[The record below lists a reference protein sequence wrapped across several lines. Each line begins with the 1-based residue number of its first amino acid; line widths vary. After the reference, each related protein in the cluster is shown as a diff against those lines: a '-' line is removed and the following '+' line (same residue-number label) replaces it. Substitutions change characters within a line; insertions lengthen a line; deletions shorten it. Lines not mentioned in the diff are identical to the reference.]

1 MAKYVIMPKLGFNM
15 DQGTVVQWLKK
26 EGDTIEEREE
36 ILEIETD
43 KTVMPVEAPCSGILR
58 KILVAEGETI
68 AVTLPI
74 GIIAEE
80 KEDISKMI
88 DEAYQKLG
96 KTEKVEIEVSPE
108 IVKEQEIESKKE
120 KKEFKVEIE
129 ASSVIEKKQEI
140 ESKKEGFKKISPRA
154 QRKAKELGVEVESVE
169 GSGLGGVVIE
179 KDIISYCQNHQMKV
193 SPVAQKIA
201 KKVGLDIGAI
211 KGTGINGK
219 VTKRDIQE
227 ILAKSEEVNKTEKR
241 ISYTGMRKIIGDR
254 LSQSKFTAP
263 HIYFTVS
270 VDMSKVIDLLNR
282 FNQDSEE
289 KISIND
295 FLVFIVAKVLSE
307 QPNINCSLVGEEI
320 VYHKDINI
328 GVAVAL
334 EEGLIVPVIKN
345 ANKKSLSILSKE
357 IKKLIKL
364 AREKKLMPDD
374 YKGGIF
380 TVSNLGMY
388 GIEQFTA
395 IINPPEAAIL
405 AVGAVKRAPVVIEE
419 GGVEKIGICSL
430 MKVTLSVDHRLID
443 GEMAA
448 NFLNRLKYY
457 LEFLERLIFRKNWE
471 ANYL

>member
-1 MAKYVIMPKLGFNM
+1 MAKYIIMPKLGFNM
-15 DQGTVVQWLKK
+15 NQGTVVQWLKK
-26 EGDTIEEREE
+26 EGDAIEEREE
-36 ILEIETD
+36 VLEIETD
-43 KTVMPVEAPCSGILR
+43 KTIMPVEAPCFGILR
-58 KILVAEGETI
+58 KILVAEGEVVP
-68 AVTLPI
+68 VTLPI
-74 GIIAEE
+74 AIIGD
-80 KEDISKMI
+80 KNEDISKLI
-88 DEAYQKLG
+88 NEAYQKLG
-96 KTEKVEIEVSPE
+96 KKEV
-108 IVKEQEIESKKE
+108 VE
-120 KKEFKVEIE
+120 KKESKVEIE

-295 FLVFIVAKVLSE
+295 FLVFIVARVLSE

-457 LEFLERLIFRKNWE
+457 LEFLERLIF
-471 ANYL
+471 